1 MKMVIK
7 ILTLCTLHFSLTF
20 GMSGGPPPPPL
31 FVNSNITG
39 PPHQA
44 PLFLTDTSRATI
56 FTQLSFYSPSSIDG
70 KIGVEG
76 TSTVSVTN
84 QDTKNLNWK
93 LPTAAFKAGI
103 SVKTWKP
110 LEIFATLAVDSR
122 ETGISFT
129 GSDFGLSLLI
139 CRDKD
144 IRARLDL
151 GYSYVSSDMETALV
165 RVSDSSYYKVTDN
178 NKGLGPFVS
187 LTMSTALK
195 DWIINPFLQASY
207 CNLPLF
213 SYYDRTSDKDIS
225 STITTFTL
233 TPGITYRISNNVLL
247 LAGGSIFIPSG
258 IEDLSSPGIYS
269 GFVQA
274 NFLF

>member
-1 MKMVIK
+1 MKRIAE
-7 ILTLCTLHFSLTF
+7 ILTLCALHFSLTF
-20 GMSGGPPPPPL
+20 GMSGGPPQPPL
-31 FVNSNITG
+31 FVNSEITG

-44 PLFLTDTSRATI
+44 PLFLTDTNSVTI
-56 FTQLSFYSPSSIDG
+56 ITQLSFYTPSSIDG
-70 KIGVEG
+70 KIDVDG
-76 TSTVSVTN
+76 TGTLSITN

-93 LPTAAFKAGI
+93 LPIAVFNAGI

-122 ETGISFT
+122 ESGISFS

-151 GYSYVSSDMETALV
+151 GCSYVSLDMETTQL
-165 RVSDSSYYKVTDN
+165 RQSDSSFSKVTN
-178 NKGLGPFVS
+178 NDKGLGPFVS

-195 DWIINPFLQASY
+195 DWSINPFLQASY
-207 CNLPLF
+207 CHFPLF
-213 SYYDRTSDKDIS
+213 SFDWAPGRSIS
-225 STITTFTL
+225 KTITTFTL
-233 TPGITYRISNNVLL
+233 TPGITYRISNNILMIL
-247 LAGGSIFIPSG
+247 GGNYIILSD

-269 GFVQA
+269 GFLQA